1 MSEDNERELTREEL
15 KAQLEAEF
23 QAEQEPSPEPAS
35 KPEDKSEQDEAA
47 SQAADETD
55 VPSPETEDG
64 EPELPNH
71 ESNDHLPIK
80 ATWQV
85 IVYSLFYF
93 AFGTFLIIVS
103 LNLVFS
109 QKETGEAINLF
120 GWVFVIFFLIGGLA
134 SLYSTYDEFRHLK
147 NARLLDSEGVTFK
160 ATILDNWVDHY
171 QDGGFLGRKKVHH
184 LLYLYND
191 EKNYAKH
198 SVNQSMSK
206 TLPTGSSI
214 TVEYLQDNPEIFRI
228 K

>member
-1 MSEDNERELTREEL
+1 MSEDNERELSREEL

-23 QAEQEPSPEPAS
+23 QAEQETSQKSVAE
-35 KPEDKSEQDEAA
+35 PEDNNEQGEAEL
-47 SQAADETD
+47 QTDDETD
-55 VPSPETEDG
+55 VPSPETEDA
-64 EPELPNH
+64 EPDMPNH

-80 ATWQV
+80 STWQV
-85 IVYSLFYF
+85 ILYSLFYF
-93 AFGTFLIIVS
+93 AFGTFLTVVS
-103 LNLVFS
+103 LNLIFS

-120 GWVFVIFFLIGGLA
+120 GWVFIIFFLIGGLA
-134 SLYSTYDEFRHLK
+134 SLYSTYDEIRHLK
-147 NARLLDSEGVTFK
+147 NARLLDNEGVSFQ

-184 LLYLYND
+184 LLYFYND

-206 TLPTGSSI
+206 TLHTGSSI
-214 TVEYLQDNPEIFRI
+214 TVEYLQENPEVFRI